1 MREGRPREMK
11 SEERGKPVSL
21 YLDPTQ
27 VKALDEIRR
36 KTLKSLS
43 SVVREAIDIYI
54 ANNNILSNG
63 KTREV

>member
-1 MREGRPREMK
+1 MMREGRPREMK

-36 KTLKSLS
+36 KTLQSLS
-43 SVVREAIDIYI
+43 SVVRQAIDQYI
-54 ANNNILSNG
+54 EQELS
-63 KTREV
+63 KTK

>member
-21 YLDPTQ
+21 YLDPSQ

-36 KTLKSLS
+36 KTLQSLS
-43 SVVREAIDIYI
+43 SVVRQAIDQYI
-54 ANNNILSNG
+54 EQELS
-63 KTREV
+63 KTK

>member
-1 MREGRPREMK
+1 MIIVMREGRPREMK

-36 KTLKSLS
+36 KTLQSLS
-43 SVVREAIDIYI
+43 SVVRQAIDQYI
-54 ANNNILSNG
+54 EQELS
-63 KTREV
+63 KTR

>member
-21 YLDPTQ
+21 YLDPSQ

-43 SVVREAIDIYI
+43 SVVRQAIDEFI
-54 ANNNILSNG
+54 AKN
-63 KTREV
+63 R

>member
-21 YLDPTQ
+21 YLDPSQ

-43 SVVREAIDIYI
+43 SVVREAIDLYI
-54 ANNNILSNG
+54 SKNVS
-63 KTREV
+63 

>member
-21 YLDPTQ
+21 YLDPSQ

-43 SVVREAIDIYI
+43 SVVRTAIDEYI
-54 ANNNILSNG
+54 SKSI
-63 KTREV
+63 

>member
-43 SVVREAIDIYI
+43 SVVREAIDEYI
-54 ANNNILSNG
+54 SR
-63 KTREV
+63 KV

>member
-27 VKALDEIRR
+27 VKSLDEIRR
-36 KTLKSLS
+36 KTLQSLS
-43 SVVREAIDIYI
+43 SVVRQAIDQYI
-54 ANNNILSNG
+54 EQELS
-63 KTREV
+63 KSR

>member
-43 SVVREAIDIYI
+43 AVVREAIDQYI
-54 ANNNILSNG
+54 SKNN
-63 KTREV
+63 

>member
-36 KTLKSLS
+36 KTLQSLS
-43 SVVREAIDIYI
+43 SVVRQAIDQYI
-54 ANNNILSNG
+54 EQELSKSG
-63 KTREV
+63 RS

>member
-21 YLDPTQ
+21 YLDPSQ
-27 VKALDEIRR
+27 VKSLDEIRR

-43 SVVREAIDIYI
+43 AVVREAIDQYI
-54 ANNNILSNG
+54 SKNN
-63 KTREV
+63 

>member
-21 YLDPTQ
+21 YLDPNQ

-36 KTLKSLS
+36 KTLQSLS
-43 SVVREAIDIYI
+43 SVVRQAIDQYI
-54 ANNNILSNG
+54 EQELS
-63 KTREV
+63 KTK

>member
-27 VKALDEIRR
+27 VAALDEIRR

-43 SVVREAIDIYI
+43 SVVRQAIDEYI
-54 ANNNILSNG
+54 SKN
-63 KTREV
+63 K

>member
-21 YLDPTQ
+21 YLDPVQT
-27 VKALDEIRR
+27 KALDDIRR

-43 SVVREAIDIYI
+43 ATVREAIDLYI
-54 ANNNILSNG
+54 HNNNILSNG
-63 KTREV
+63 KT

>member
-36 KTLKSLS
+36 KTLQSLS
-43 SVVREAIDIYI
+43 SVVRQAIDQYI
-54 ANNNILSNG
+54 EQELS
-63 KTREV
+63 KTK

>member
-21 YLDPTQ
+21 YLDPSQ

-43 SVVREAIDIYI
+43 SVVRTAIDEYI
-54 ANNNILSNG
+54 SKN
-63 KTREV
+63 K